1 MRIMEP
7 DKYPDPIEEHS
18 FVRLTAQPSLSL
30 LPKVNLSN
38 VREQFTKGIERQPL
52 QIYDLIAY
60 RSMQPHPLRDEVFRL
75 QTEGE
80 FVKNAK
86 DVRGN
91 IVKLTKLTQI

>member
-1 MRIMEP
+1 MRIMDP
-7 DKYPDPIEEHS
+7 DKYPEQQLEHS

-30 LPKVNLSN
+30 LPKVTLSN
-38 VREQFTKGIERQPL
+38 VKEHFTRGIERQPL

-91 IVKLTKLTQI
+91 IVKLTKLS

>member
-1 MRIMEP
+1 MDPE
-7 DKYPDPIEEHS
+7 KYPEPLDEHS
-18 FVRLTAQPSLSL
+18 YVRLTAQPSLSL

-91 IVKLTKLTQI
+91 IVKLTKLT

>member
-1 MRIMEP
+1 
-7 DKYPDPIEEHS
+7 
-18 FVRLTAQPSLSL
+18 VPSLSRI
-30 LPKVNLSN
+30 PRVHLSN
-38 VREQFTKGIERQPL
+38 IRDQFTQGIERQPL

-80 FVKNAK
+80 FVKNAP

-91 IVKLTKLTQI
+91 IVKLTRLTSVVNQIEKEVPGYQIPKMPKKEK